1 MLAQAPNGRAFF
13 QSKPKKF
20 SVCGRISLTALI
32 AANATVDGKV
42 SGLDCG
48 DS

>member
-13 QSKPKKF
+13 QSMPKKF
-20 SVCGRISLTALI
+20 SVCGRISLTAMI
-32 AANATVDGKV
+32 ATNATVDGKV